1 MVTKKLFN
9 SREEWLQGRKNH
21 IGGSDAAACV
31 GLNPY
36 KDNVQLWEEKVGL
49 VLPEDISDKDYV
61 QYGTEAEEYLR
72 ALFALD
78 HPEYKVL
85 YDSYNMFTNSSTFG
99 ENAIQ
104 IKRMANLD
112 IGATAAEWGNYGANL
127 GSKLDNLDLDIGKL
141 AGSFDDLDLSGV
153 GGNNIDKVGK
163 VGKVGKVEDI
173 KLSDEDLKLYRNLA
187 ERRYMNRI
195 ELKTLAPHI
204 EVLIPESEAKN
215 LTAQDIADKLRV
227 LLIEQRA
234 AGTSVSH
241 G

>member
-1 MVTKKLFN
+1 MNDIKIFNNEEFGDIRTVTIDGEP
-9 SREEWLQGRKNH
+9 SHLQGAVSGFRGKM
-21 IGGSDAAACV
+21 SSWVD
-31 GLNPY
+31 
-36 KDNVQLWEEKVGL
+36 
-49 VLPEDISDKDYV
+49 
-61 QYGTEAEEYLR
+61 
-72 ALFALD
+72 
-78 HPEYKVL
+78 
-85 YDSYNMFTNSSTFG
+85 STFG